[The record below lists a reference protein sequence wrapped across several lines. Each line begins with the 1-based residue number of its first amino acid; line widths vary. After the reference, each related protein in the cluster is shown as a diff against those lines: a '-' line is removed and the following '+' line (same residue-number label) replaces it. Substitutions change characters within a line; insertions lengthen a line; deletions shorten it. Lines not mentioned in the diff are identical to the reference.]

1 MSERSLWHDVR
12 AFTDAHLAGHQHID
26 PWGFDRTVYD
36 LAARAAELRWRVEV
50 TGGGHVP
57 VTGPALL
64 VLAEMSPVT
73 SPAVVAVGV
82 HRATGRRVRPVGIP
96 DVAVLGPLLRRLGG
110 VLDAPAELRGLLR
123 AGEVLAVRG
132 QHPGAVDAAQR
143 AGAPVL
149 EVQVRGHDWG
159 WAWHVDVQ
167 RG

>member
-26 PWGFDRTVYD
+26 AWGFDRTVYD

-50 TGGGHVP
+50 VGGELLP
-57 VTGPALL
+57 ASGPALL
-64 VLAEMSPVT
+64 VLPEGAPLSA
-73 SPAVVAVGV
+73 PAVIAVGV
-82 HRATGRRVRPVGIP
+82 HRVTGRRVRPVGIP
-96 DVAVLGPLLRRLGG
+96 DVVVLGPLLRRLGG

-132 QHPGAVDAAQR
+132 HHLEAVDAALR

-149 EVQVRGHDWG
+149 EVAVHGHDWG
-159 WAWHVDVQ
+159 WAWRVEVGG
-167 RG
+167 R